1 MRFDSNLAL
10 VNFRGQTCIDV
21 NNFSPFFVFLNQILE
36 TLLEAQNEAIKIMAM
51 GAFPRFLL
59 SSAFLEWREFEKNTA
74 KSMIEAQAE
83 TSVNAVS
90 NVENLSIEMIMSR
103 ELDRVL
109 VSTSWLTGLL
119 ASIESLP
126 VCVSLAAA
134 SENMRGFPLIY
145 VNAAFEATT
154 GYDRSEIIGQNCRF
168 LQIGK
173 EPGHHA
179 EVESVQRLT
188 DALRNAKP
196 VKVAITNFKKDGTP
210 FRNLLAMKPIKDQ
223 VKPST

>member
-1 MRFDSNLAL
+1 
-10 VNFRGQTCIDV
+10 
-21 NNFSPFFVFLNQILE
+21 
-36 TLLEAQNEAIKIMAM
+36 MAM

-59 SSAFLEWREFEKNTA
+59 SSTFLEWREFEKNTA

-83 TSVNAVS
+83 ANVTSAS
-90 NVENLSIEMIMSR
+90 SVENSSIEMTMSR

-145 VNAAFEATT
+145 VNAAFEVTT
-154 GYDRSEIIGQNCRF
+154 GYDRGEIIGQNCRF

-179 EVESVQRLT
+179 EVESVKRLT

-223 VKPST
+223 VNPNL

>member
-1 MRFDSNLAL
+1 
-10 VNFRGQTCIDV
+10 
-21 NNFSPFFVFLNQILE
+21 
-36 TLLEAQNEAIKIMAM
+36 MAM

-59 SSAFLEWREFEKNTA
+59 SSTFLEWRQLERSAA
-74 KSMIEAQAE
+74 KTTIEAQAGIVQQFI
-83 TSVNAVS
+83 SGDDDS
-90 NVENLSIEMIMSR
+90 LVEMAMSR

-126 VCVSLAAA
+126 VSVSLAAA
-134 SENMRGFPLIY
+134 SDNMRGFPLIY
-145 VNAAFEATT
+145 VNAAFEAAT

-173 EPGHHA
+173 DPGHHA
-179 EVESVQRLT
+179 EAESVRRLT
-188 DALRNAKP
+188 YALKDAKP

-210 FRNLLAMKPIKDQ
+210 FRNLLAMKPITDQ
-223 VKPST
+223 VRIISHF